1 MADIG
6 PELILRWA
14 PTVSAEDTVPSV
26 FVLAGLVSSL
36 GLLIGSLGASFEGQ
50 HYFRH
55 VIYADEE
62 T

>member
-1 MADIG
+1 M
-6 PELILRWA
+6 
-14 PTVSAEDTVPSV
+14 T
-26 FVLAGLVSSL
+26 GLVSSL
-36 GLLIGSLGASFEGQ
+36 GLLIGSLGASFEGH